1 MPSDRHTSG
10 RTPTGGRGHRSSGAP
25 ASPTSSVRRTAR
37 QRTDETLLLDA
48 ARDCIVAVGWR
59 RTTLTDVARR
69 AGVSRMTIYR
79 IWPDMQT
86 LLADLMTREW
96 SQLAEAAA
104 RHAAT
109 EPTGAAQLAAGVTAT
124 VQTLRDNELLRRILE
139 VDPEMLLPYLL
150 DRRGRS
156 QDSILALMEP
166 VVVAGQRDGSVRRG
180 DPSLLARSIMLAA
193 HGFALSAQ
201 TMTDG
206 VDEAQLQLELRTM
219 VEKYV
224 TP

>member
-1 MPSDRHTSG
+1 MASVRHT
-10 RTPTGGRGHRSSGAP
+10 TH
-25 ASPTSSVRRTAR
+25 TAR
-37 QRTDETLLLDA
+37 QRTDESRLLDA
-48 ARDCIVAVGWR
+48 ARDCILAVGWR

-79 IWPDMQT
+79 VWPDMQT

-96 SQLAEAAA
+96 SQLADAAA
-104 RHAAT
+104 RQAASQ
-109 EPTGAAQLAAGVTAT
+109 PTGAAQVAAGVVAT
-124 VQTLRDNELLRRILE
+124 VRTLRQNELLRRILE

-156 QDSILALMEP
+156 QDGVLALLEP
-166 VVVAGQRDGSVRRG
+166 VIVAGQDDGTVRHG
-180 DPSLLARSIMLAA
+180 DPGLLARAVLLAA
-193 HGFALSAQ
+193 QGFTLSAQ

-206 VDEAQLQLELRTM
+206 ADEDALLQALYEL
-219 VEKYV
+219 VERYV

>member
-1 MPSDRHTSG
+1 MASSRHTKTALPPSS
-10 RTPTGGRGHRSSGAP
+10 RHRRPQGRGGGPSV
-25 ASPTSSVRRTAR
+25 ASRATAR
-37 QRTDETLLLDA
+37 TRTDESLLLDA
-48 ARDCIVAVGWR
+48 ARECILAVGWR

-96 SQLAEAAA
+96 SGLADAAA
-104 RHAAT
+104 RQAAT
-109 EPTGAAQLAAGVTAT
+109 QPTGAARVAAGVVAT
-124 VQTLRDNELLRRILE
+124 VTALRDNELLRRILE

-156 QDSILALMEP
+156 QDGVLALLEP
-166 VVVAGQRDGSVRRG
+166 VIVAGQDDGTVRRG
-180 DPSLLARSIMLAA
+180 DPTLLARSIMLAA

-206 VDEAQLQLELRTM
+206 VTEQQLRQELGTL
-219 VEKYV
+219 VERYV
-224 TP
+224 AP